1 MGTPILGLAHLYLLR
16 KSLIGWRSNKSITT
30 PMASIA
36 IASIITFYIISFK
49 INNPIILQKECCS
62 QHSMNLYASFFLY
75 LFYCIRSI

>member
-1 MGTPILGLAHLYLLR
+1 
-16 KSLIGWRSNKSITT
+16 
-30 PMASIA
+30 MASIA